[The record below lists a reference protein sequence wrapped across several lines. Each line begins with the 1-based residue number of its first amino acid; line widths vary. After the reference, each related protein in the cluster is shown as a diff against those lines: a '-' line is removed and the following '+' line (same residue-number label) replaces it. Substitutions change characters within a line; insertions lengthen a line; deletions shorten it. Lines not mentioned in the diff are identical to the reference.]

1 MMNDAIFMPIS
12 IMFFFC
18 VCEMVNMLTC
28 NNFAL
33 PMDQD
38 VNDYFDIYDKNKD
51 NRKSSRNSE
60 SHMSQLICIDWLTQ
74 SVRYEKMSD
83 LP

>member
-1 MMNDAIFMPIS
+1 
-12 IMFFFC
+12 
-18 VCEMVNMLTC
+18 
-28 NNFAL
+28 
-33 PMDQD
+33 MDQD